1 MFLEVAETTENTGV
15 QIDWNEVLNTI
26 INWCMTTGLKFVIGL
41 IVVFI
46 LFKLINLITKK
57 IYKRLQ
63 RRKRDE
69 TLSKVGTS
77 VLRISLKVLVF
88 VGFIAYIGIETASI
102 SALIAAA
109 GVGVSLAL
117 QGSLSNFAGGIIIIV
132 MRPFKLGDFITTN
145 GQSGTVED
153 IRMFY
158 TVIITPDNKMVYVPN
173 GSLANNV
180 IVNVSGKATRRVDI
194 TMSIAYS
201 ADLDEA
207 KKLILAVCDRNEKI
221 FKDPIPYIAINQFAS
236 SSVELVVRVWCE
248 SAEYWP
254 IYNYLNEEI
263 KKTFDQNAIEI
274 PFPQLE
280 VKMK

>member
-26 INWCMTTGLKFVIGL
+26 INWCMTAGLKFVIGL